1 MEFRKRTEAP
11 QPEVVHFDNS
21 VVEQRKRNVGGSK
34 HEWKKFMSSKIA
46 KVNDESSQ
54 TFTPKEKK
62 DEEVND
68 KLDVELQKLL
78 NDSNILNRVVG
89 ESLVGK
95 ERHNFNVGKVVELGA
110 KASKPARMP
119 RVMRYM
125 VEKNRKARAE
135 RELEDARN
143 VGMLTEASR
152 RMIEAKHKV
161 VRKEKKEKR
170 KDKGLRNNAGRFQD
184 GKMIVYRRLLEAN
197 GAIGKKKSVRK

>member
-1 MEFRKRTEAP
+1 MINRIS
-11 QPEVVHFDNS
+11 Q
-21 VVEQRKRNVGGSK
+21 
-34 HEWKKFMSSKIA
+34 SSKIS

-62 DEEVND
+62 DEEVNE

-95 ERHNFNVGKVVELGA
+95 ERHRFNIGKVIELGA
-110 KASKPARMP
+110 KASKPDRMP
-119 RVMRYM
+119 RVMRYQ

-135 RELEDARN
+135 GEMEDARN

-161 VRKEKKEKR
+161 VRKEAKVKR

-184 GKMIVYRRLLEAN
+184 GKLIVYRRLLETN
-197 GAIGKKKSVRK
+197 GVIGKKKSVRK